1 MWDAE
6 KAADA
11 KLIAAKFKMLFELRG
26 PSAKHAWQK
35 YLPGYLEGRRDEW
48 STEEVL
54 EAMGRLLREPTA

>member
-11 KLIAAKFKMLFELRG
+11 KLIAAKFKVLFELRG
-26 PSAKHAWQK
+26 PSAKNAWEK
-35 YLPGYLEGRRDEW
+35 YLPGYLEGRREGW

-54 EAMGRLLREPTA
+54 AAMDRVLKEPTA